1 MALLRRV
8 EMIRTAFVALALA
21 IVAIVVGLPLLLYV
35 VITGRIDPLYRAG
48 VRAVVFI
55 CRAVGLRTRVEG
67 LENIPRGTCLF
78 AANHTSNADPPA
90 IVASIPRRIAILAK
104 KSLFA
109 IPIVG
114 TAFRLAQFVP
124 VERGNAEQAAAA
136 IDTAVA
142 HLKSGVSFLVY
153 PEGTRSPDGRLL
165 AFRRGAFAL
174 AIKAGVPVVPVAC
187 SGAHRVL
194 AKNSYR
200 IRPGEVVVRF
210 CPAID
215 SAEYSLERRTELARR
230 VHAAIAAALP
240 PEQQPAATATT
251 L

>member
-1 MALLRRV
+1 M
-8 EMIRTAFVALALA
+8 MRTAFVAVALA

-35 VITGRIDPLYRAG
+35 GVTGKIDPLYRAG
-48 VRAVVFI
+48 VNAVVLI
-55 CRAVGLRTRVEG
+55 CRAAGLRTRVEG
-67 LENIPRGTCLF
+67 LENIPPRTCLF

-90 IVASIPRRIAILAK
+90 IVGSIPRRIAILAK

-114 TAFRLAQFVP
+114 AAFRLAQFVP
-124 VERGNAEQAAAA
+124 VDRGNPEQAAAS
-136 IDTAVA
+136 IDAA
-142 HLKSGVSFLVY
+142 AAKMRGGVSFLIY

-165 AFRRGAFAL
+165 PFRRGAFVL

-194 AKNSYR
+194 AKKSYR
-200 IRPGEVVVRF
+200 ISPGEVTVRF

-215 SAEYSLERRTELARR
+215 SAEYSLDRRNELAER
-230 VHAAIAAALP
+230 VHEAIAAALP
-240 PEQQPAATATT
+240 PDQQPARPRD
-251 L
+251 